1 MPLSDPALRV
11 LGSLLEKERTTPD
24 AYPLTSQAL
33 LAACNQKSAR
43 DPVMSLHLR
52 EVEDA
57 MRELRDRG
65 LAATVR
71 GAGDR
76 VPKHRQRLVE
86 ALSLTPREAAVL
98 AVLILRGPQTAGELR
113 TRSERYGSLPD
124 VEAVEA
130 TLTRLTA
137 RSPALVVDRGRG
149 PGQSQNRWAHTLGR
163 DDEAQ
168 RPRARPAREGS
179 GEARSGDGP
188 VGDAPSRE
196 VTSDEH
202 LSGERR
208 ASDDAAATATVRD
221 LLRRIE
227 ALEERVA
234 ALEADGA

>member
-33 LAACNQKSAR
+33 LAACNQKTAR
-43 DPVMSLHLR
+43 DPVLSLHLR
-52 EVEDA
+52 EVEEA

-71 GAGDR
+71 GSGDR

-98 AVLILRGPQTAGELR
+98 ALLILRGPQTAGELR
-113 TRSERYGSLPD
+113 TRGERYGSLPD
-124 VEAVEA
+124 VAAVEA
-130 TLTRLTA
+130 TLARLAA
-137 RSPALVVDRGRG
+137 RSPTLVSDRGRG

-163 DDEAQ
+163 DEEAQ
-168 RPRARPAREGS
+168 RPRARPARDEAGEVGAGEPSS
-179 GEARSGDGP
+179 GG
-188 VGDAPSRE
+188 
-196 VTSDEH
+196 TSA
-202 LSGERR
+202 GG
-208 ASDDAAATATVRD
+208 AATGAAPAGEGTPTVRD

-227 ALEERVA
+227 ALEARVA
-234 ALEADGA
+234 ALEAERD